1 MKEKS
6 DGNDF
11 VCGIELFNAGRY
23 FESHEVLEKVW
34 LQAEGEEKTVL
45 QGLIQAA
52 AALLHLERGN
62 LVGAR
67 SLMRKSRERLA
78 PIYWTIVSR
87 VFQGTGD
94 VYLSSRKRRPID
106 GAPGSSLDCLE
117 RDILVVH
124 RRRAHIGAHTHAAAV
139 IHRSGTPAE
148 KLDRLGNNLGG

>member
-67 SLMRKSRERLA
+67 SLMRKSRVNLVSDSRLS
-78 PIYWTIVSR
+78 IGLSLVGFSR
-87 VFQGTGD
+87 ALEMCISAVENGD
-94 VYLSSRKRRPID
+94 PSMARPV
-106 GAPGSSLDCLE
+106 L
-117 RDILVVH
+117 
-124 RRRAHIGAHTHAAAV
+124 
-139 IHRSGTPAE
+139 
-148 KLDRLGNNLGG
+148 RLIA